1 MNNAEVLKTL
11 RGTTD
16 FSALKDA
23 VLRMCGPRGPAISY
37 EFIFHSEK
45 RSVSCLLE
53 MKYSLPDAEMRE
65 LGAFGFANVVCLEF
79 EIASAQLL
87 SAFPLD
93 CRNHD
98 TMDPAETHS
107 SPWPPA

>member
-1 MNNAEVLKTL
+1 MNNTEVLKTL
-11 RGTTD
+11 RGATD
-16 FSALKDA
+16 FSALKVA

-65 LGAFGFANVVCLEF
+65 YRAYGFANVVCLEF
-79 EIASAQLL
+79 DLASAQDQGLR
-87 SAFPLD
+87 AFS
-93 CRNHD
+93 D
-98 TMDPAETHS
+98 THRAPSDSQRAASTT
-107 SPWPPA
+107 AG

>member
-11 RGTTD
+11 RGATD

-65 LGAFGFANVVCLEF
+65 YRAYGFANVVCLEF
-79 EIASAQLL
+79 DFASAQDQGTACLQRHPPRAVRL
-87 SAFPLD
+87 STG
-93 CRNHD
+93 R
-98 TMDPAETHS
+98 
-107 SPWPPA
+107 

>member
-1 MNNAEVLKTL
+1 MTSAEVLKTL
-11 RGTTD
+11 RDAPD
-16 FSALKDA
+16 FPALKDA
-23 VLRMCGPRGPAISY
+23 VLKICGPRGPAISH

-79 EIASAQLL
+79 EIASA
-87 SAFPLD
+87 
-93 CRNHD
+93 
-98 TMDPAETHS
+98 
-107 SPWPPA
+107 